1 AAIGASRI
9 STLYEGP
16 WRFGIVVR
24 YSADYRASIKSIEDI
39 PIIAP
44 GGERIP
50 LSELAKIGLENGA
63 TLIFRQEG
71 RRNITVRTNIRGR
84 DQGGFV
90 AEAQKRVAEKVQ
102 LPPGYFIKWGGQFEN
117 LSRVGKQLAIVI
129 PLTIAIIFG
138 VLYLLYNNIRHVL
151 VAMSCLPFSLIGGM
165 VALLIRGYYF
175 NVSAGIGFI
184 SLFGVATISG
194 VLFVSRTN
202 LILAEEEDLT
212 IEQAAR
218 KAATIQ
224 FRPLMMTMMLAL
236 LGLIPAMFGTGVG
249 SDVQRPLATVIVGG
263 LTSGLILMLHVLPS
277 LYIVTVKKD

>member
-1 AAIGASRI
+1 
-9 STLYEGP
+9 
-16 WRFGIVVR
+16 
-24 YSADYRASIKSIEDI
+24 
-39 PIIAP
+39 
-44 GGERIP
+44 
-50 LSELAKIGLENGA
+50 
-63 TLIFRQEG
+63 
-71 RRNITVRTNIRGR
+71 
-84 DQGGFV
+84 
-90 AEAQKRVAEKVQ
+90 
-102 LPPGYFIKWGGQFEN
+102 
-117 LSRVGKQLAIVI
+117 
-129 PLTIAIIFG
+129 
-138 VLYLLYNNIRHVL
+138 
-151 VAMSCLPFSLIGGM
+151 LIGGM